1 MTAQANT
8 ISESIYHVM
17 LMVSPPKASR
27 GQIEKIRVLGTY
39 TSIGKAKDAAHRG
52 LFDKNVT
59 YSVLRKCQIE
69 QGIFSWPFLLFKA
82 EFKRGLLNLQNL
94 ETKQKK
100 ICVVFVLSKL

>member
-1 MTAQANT
+1 MRSGTIWRVFLLHIILSRCLFTDDTYPKLNMIAQDNT
-8 ISESIYHVM
+8 VSEFIYHVM

-59 YSVLRKCQIE
+59 YGVLRSCQIE
-69 QGIFSWPFLLFKA
+69 QGIL
-82 EFKRGLLNLQNL
+82 
-94 ETKQKK
+94 
-100 ICVVFVLSKL
+100 C